1 METRFQDN
9 EDDSSELSCWE
20 CVASL
25 IFAIGCLTLTTL
37 SLIDVVELGSA
48 HPSLTEELPFWKI
61 LTLVFVAFF
70 MGLCAFV
77 NVVIFY
83 ANIKDVFI
91 GIYNLIFTPQT
102 YKFRK

>member
-20 CVASL
+20 CV
-25 IFAIGCLTLTTL
+25 AIGCLTLTTL

-91 GIYNLIFTPQT
+91 GIYNLIFKKQT

>member
-48 HPSLTEELPFWKI
+48 HPSLTEELPFLENLDTCFLSLSLW
-61 LTLVFVAFF
+61 
-70 MGLCAFV
+70 G
-77 NVVIFY
+77 Y
-83 ANIKDVFI
+83 A
-91 GIYNLIFTPQT
+91 LLLM
-102 YKFRK
+102 